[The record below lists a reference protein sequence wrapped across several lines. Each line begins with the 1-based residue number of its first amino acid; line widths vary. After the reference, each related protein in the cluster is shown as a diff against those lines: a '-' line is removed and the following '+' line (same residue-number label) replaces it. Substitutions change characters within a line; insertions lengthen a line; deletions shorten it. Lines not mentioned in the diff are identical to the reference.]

1 MCVFCLICP
10 VLVLFVLCLLKLL
23 QFYVEGALHKFY
35 ILRLLSLNVI
45 KMSWFLVMKD
55 GPKLGVHSDVGKW
68 WASEGFQMRDRHWP
82 EINNNKQDDAV
93 IMWIQG

>member
-1 MCVFCLICP
+1 
-10 VLVLFVLCLLKLL
+10 
-23 QFYVEGALHKFY
+23 
-35 ILRLLSLNVI
+35 
-45 KMSWFLVMKD
+45 MKD